1 MLAPIQWDSSNRKT
15 AKQYRRVWIS
25 AETPNADRLDEWND
39 RRLIIEFVEGVPY
52 IFGNWAATTEPGR
65 WYTLNPMNRQGAA
78 RIAFGQY
85 RAWRMGMHGS
95 GKTRHEALVQVNP
108 IRVCRDLNKDAIRT
122 GDKLDTGLFGIL
134 KQDARYLSNPQ
145 YTFTTNVIPG
155 DKL

>member
-1 MLAPIQWDSSNRKT
+1 
-15 AKQYRRVWIS
+15 
-25 AETPNADRLDEWND
+25 
-39 RRLIIEFVEGVPY
+39 
-52 IFGNWAATTEPGR
+52 
-65 WYTLNPMNRQGAA
+65 MNRQGAA

-108 IRVCRDLNKDAIRT
+108 ITVCRDLNKDAIRT
-122 GDKLDTGLFGIL
+122 GDKLDTGLFGINQHHGGDSLSIGRWSAGCLVGQSIRGHREFIGIL

-145 YTFTTNVIPG
+145 YTFTTTVIPG